1 MSFERKNIAN
11 MQGYVPGEQPKA
23 STVIKLNTNENPY
36 PASPAVAD
44 ALAKIRL
51 EDLRR
56 YPQAI
61 AEDFRQIAADVHGVD
76 AENIIPTNGGDELLR
91 LALTTFVEVGDKV
104 IVTQPT
110 YSLYSVLAEVQNCIL
125 EEIPL
130 RDDWSIPAD
139 FAESLIQS
147 RAKMCILVNPH
158 APTGRLLSSAYIEKL
173 AKNFEGV
180 LVIDEAYVDF
190 VDPKESYN
198 CVPLIDSHENIL
210 ILRTLS
216 KGYAL
221 AGLRF
226 GYGISNKS
234 LANPIMFKTRDS
246 YNTDYLSQI
255 LACAA
260 LQAQD
265 YAQANWE
272 KIRNSRSDLIAAL
285 NELGLITGASQTNFV
300 LVQVP
305 TNHSA
310 INISQALKDR
320 NILVR
325 HFQQP
330 RLEDKLRISI
340 GTEKENKA
348 LLGALRGVLQD

>member
-1 MSFERKNIAN
+1 MSFERKNIAK
-11 MQGYVPGEQPKA
+11 MQGYVPGEQPKDR
-23 STVIKLNTNENPY
+23 TIVKLNTNENPY

-44 ALAKIRL
+44 ALANIDV

-91 LALTTFVEVGDKV
+91 LALTTFVEARDKV

-110 YSLYSVLAEVQNCIL
+110 YSLYPVLAEVQNCNL
-125 EEIPL
+125 EEIAL
-130 RDDWSIPAD
+130 RDDWTLPTD
-139 FAESLIQS
+139 FRESLNRS

-158 APTGRLLSSAYIEKL
+158 APTGSLLSSTYIEEL
-173 AKNFEGV
+173 AESFKGV
-180 LVIDEAYVDF
+180 LGIVEAYVDF
-190 VDPKESYN
+190 VDPAESYN
-198 CVPLIDSHENIL
+198 CVPLIDSHQNIL

-216 KGYAL
+216 KGYSL

-246 YNTDYLSQI
+246 YNTDHVSQI

-265 YAQANWE
+265 SAQANWE
-272 KIRNSRSDLIAAL
+272 KIRNSRSDLIVAL
-285 NELGLITGASQTNFV
+285 NELGLVTGASQTNFV
-300 LVQVP
+300 LAQVP

-310 INISQALKDR
+310 INISQALKDQ

-348 LLGALRGVLQD
+348 LLRALKGVLHN

>member
-23 STVIKLNTNENPY
+23 HTVIKLNTNENPY

-44 ALAKIRL
+44 ALAKIRV

-91 LALTTFVEVGDKV
+91 LALTTFVEVGDKI

-110 YSLYSVLAEVQNCIL
+110 YSLYPVLAEVQNCIL

-158 APTGRLLSSAYIEKL
+158 APTGCLLPSAYIEKL
-173 AKNFEGV
+173 AKSFEGV

-190 VDPKESYN
+190 GDPKESYN

-246 YNTDYLSQI
+246 YNTDHVSQI

-265 YAQANWE
+265 HAQANWE
-272 KIRNSRSDLIAAL
+272 KIRNSRSDLITAL
-285 NELGLITGASQTNFV
+285 NELGLVTGASQTNFV

-305 TNHSA
+305 ANHSA
-310 INISQALKDR
+310 INISQALKDQ

-325 HFQQP
+325 HFRQP

-340 GTEKENKA
+340 GTEKENRA
-348 LLGALRGVLQD
+348 LLSALRGVLQG

>member
-36 PASPAVAD
+36 PASPTVAD

-56 YPQAI
+56 YPQAM

-130 RDDWSIPAD
+130 RNDWSIPAD

-173 AKNFEGV
+173 AKSFEGV

-246 YNTDYLSQI
+246 YNTDHVSQI

-265 YAQANWE
+265 HAQANWE
-272 KIRNSRSDLIAAL
+272 KIRNSRSDLITAL
-285 NELGLITGASQTNFV
+285 NELGLVTGASQTNFV

-305 TNHSA
+305 ANHSA
-310 INISQALKDR
+310 INISQALKDQ

-325 HFQQP
+325 HFRQP

-340 GTEKENKA
+340 GTEKENRA
-348 LLGALRGVLQD
+348 LLSALRGVLQG